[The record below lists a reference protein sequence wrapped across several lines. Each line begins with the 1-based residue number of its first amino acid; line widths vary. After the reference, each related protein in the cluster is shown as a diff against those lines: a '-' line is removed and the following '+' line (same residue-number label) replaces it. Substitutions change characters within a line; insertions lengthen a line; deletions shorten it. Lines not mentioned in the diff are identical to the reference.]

1 MIATLVGQG
10 YRPKQCCRIL
20 GVASG
25 GYFRWK
31 LGPISQAELRRQW
44 LRQAI
49 RQAHSASRGTYGYR
63 RVRAEL
69 RLGLGIAI
77 SRKTV
82 QKLMG
87 EEGLAGLPVRKYRK
101 NLVNVATFED
111 LVQRKFRRDAPNQ
124 LWVTDI
130 TEHPTKEGKVYCCV
144 VLDAHSRR
152 VVGWSIDTHQASS
165 LVTNALS
172 MALTNRATTTGTVIH
187 SDHGTQFT
195 SWSFTERVRQA
206 RLVPSM
212 GTIRRRLRQRSHRVI
227 LGPVADRTAQP
238 AEVAHPNRAVHRAL
252 RIPGDLPQPQPK
264 AQLPRNAHTRRLREP
279 PSGVRHC
286 CLTLI

>member
-1 MIATLVGQG
+1 VIAVLVGQG

-20 GVASG
+20 AVAPA
-25 GYFRWK
+25 GYFVWK
-31 LGPISQAELRRQW
+31 RGPISQAELRRQW
-44 LRQAI
+44 LRQVI
-49 RQAHSASRGTYGYR
+49 TQAHSASRGTYGYR

-82 QKLMG
+82 HKLMVQ
-87 EEGLAGLPVRKYRK
+87 EGLAGLPVRKHHK
-101 NLVNVATFED
+101 NLANAATFED
-111 LVQRKFRRDAPNQ
+111 LVQRNFTRDAPDL

-130 TEHPTKEGKVYCCV
+130 TEHPTRAGKVYCCV

-172 MALTNRATTTGTVIH
+172 MALTNRTPTAGTVIH

-195 SWSFTERVRQA
+195 CWSFTERVRQA
-206 RLVPSM
+206 GLAPSM
-212 GTIRRRLRQRSHRVI
+212 GTVGDAYDNAIIESFWGRLQTELLNRQKW
-227 LGPVADRTAQP
+227 RTRIELSA
-238 AEVAHPNRAVHRAL
+238 ALFEYLELFHNR
-252 RIPGDLPQPQPK
+252 
-264 AQLPRNAHTRRLREP
+264 TRRHSSLGMLP
-279 PSGVRHC
+279 PVDYENLHRGSASVA
-286 CLTLI
+286 

>member
-1 MIATLVGQG
+1 VIAVLVGQG

-20 GVASG
+20 GVAPA
-25 GYFRWK
+25 GYFVWK
-31 LGPISQAELRRQW
+31 RGPVSQAELRRQW
-44 LRQAI
+44 LRQVI
-49 RQAHSASRGTYGYR
+49 TQAHSASRGTYGYR

-77 SRKTV
+77 SGKTV
-82 QKLMG
+82 HKLMV
-87 EEGLAGLPVRKYRK
+87 EEGHASGLPLRRRRK

-111 LVQRKFRRDAPNQ
+111 LVQRNFTRDAPDQ

-130 TEHPTKEGKVYCCV
+130 TEHPTREGKVYCCG

-172 MALTNRATTTGTVIH
+172 MALTNRTPTSSAVIH

-195 SWSFTERVRQA
+195 RWSFTERVRQA
-206 RLVPSM
+206 GLAPSM
-212 GTIRRRLRQRSHRVI
+212 GTVGDAYDNAVIESFWGRLQTELLNRQKW
-227 LGPVADRTAQP
+227 RTRIELSSAIFEYL
-238 AEVAHPNRAVHRAL
+238 EVFHNR
-252 RIPGDLPQPQPK
+252 
-264 AQLPRNAHTRRLREP
+264 TRRHSSL
-279 PSGVRHC
+279 GM
-286 CLTLI
+286 LTLVDYENLNRGSAGVA